1 MPMYIDVKRD
11 LSLYNRFYEAV
22 KILATETGS
31 LNDRLFKA
39 YWSFLF
45 AISSSHFKEKELQEK
60 LKYVENIFSSHFKEK
75 ELQEKLK
82 YVENIFHNEH
92 KCTYYKYFEGEKLH
106 CHWKES
112 VHMAENIFQIY
123 DYIIESRCENDR

>member
-45 AISSSHFKEKELQEK
+45 AISSS
-60 LKYVENIFSSHFKEK
+60 NFKEK

-82 YVENIFHNEH
+82 YVENIFHNEQ
-92 KCTYYKYFEGEKLH
+92 KCTYYKYFEGGKLH